1 MFGGEVCECGSAH
14 VLRLH
19 RLGPDLRSV
28 GAQRLRHAAP
38 LSKQAP
44 PSSRANTPAQ
54 VATRAERVGAVIE
67 PNADP
72 RHRKTTFELVGDT
85 DEQQSLGIALRCTS
99 TGLSHRPR
107 VARAARAC
115 HPQLRVIRARFG
127 MSDSVER
134 SGRKTHTV
142 EKRPAAAGGAPQA
155 DPPAAKSTAREAQ
168 AIQKA
173 ELRRALN
180 RVEEPEGKSGAGR
193 QLHAPGDRQLV
204 DMTECFTW
212 KALKDLKYGSDG
224 A

>member
-1 MFGGEVCECGSAH
+1 MSVGRRTCCDCIASARTCGQSELKGYATLLPSAS
-14 VLRLH
+14 RH
-19 RLGPDLRSV
+19 RL
-28 GAQRLRHAAP
+28 
-38 LSKQAP
+38 
-44 PSSRANTPAQ
+44 SSRANTPAQ

>member
-1 MFGGEVCECGSAH
+1 MGRRTCCDCIASARTCGQSELKGYATLLPSAS
-14 VLRLH
+14 RH
-19 RLGPDLRSV
+19 RL
-28 GAQRLRHAAP
+28 
-38 LSKQAP
+38 
-44 PSSRANTPAQ
+44 SSRANTPAQ

-142 EKRPAAAGGAPQA
+142 EKRPAAAGAVFFW
-155 DPPAAKSTAREAQ
+155 KLS
-168 AIQKA
+168 KA
-173 ELRRALN
+173 
-180 RVEEPEGKSGAGR
+180 GAGAGLGSGHPWPASAADSAAASAAASGR
-193 QLHAPGDRQLV
+193 T
-204 DMTECFTW
+204 TEACVPLE
-212 KALKDLKYGSDG
+212 AVVVVC